1 MMPTIRHMDSGTTVV
16 IAKLLTGYVKV
27 TSKVTDIESYIK
39 VNGVFDAD
47 YTAYVVSWQGNH
59 GCTADG
65 IIGPDTWTAI
75 AKAAPTCSTSRNR
88 TSGYTLALQLALGG
102 NLTPDAIYGPR
113 TKAAVATYQDANKLA
128 VDGICGPKT
137 WNALIVGKAKPQPEP
152 GHFVQPKDFKQYS
165 KPWGPKMYSNHGDK
179 NQTMSNSGCG
189 PTADADVVAT
199 LIDPSV
205 DPWTLAQL
213 SLDMGDRTYDQGT
226 KWTLFKPHT
235 AEAYGFQKVVQTAN
249 MDVAK
254 ACLDA
259 GGYVVCS
266 MKPGYWTKHGHF
278 ICAWAY
284 DDEYMYANDPASSD
298 RKKQAILQFKK
309 ECKQYFGFYPL
320 PKPEPAKEP
329 TGNEAKRGDKICDV
343 ARFQGNIN
351 WDLLAP
357 ELAFVVIKASG
368 LYRNGADTQY
378 ANNVRGAVSHSVPWH
393 AYTFLYCKTAAEVKR
408 DAALFFNTV
417 ADQGHWPLFW
427 TLDME
432 AEWGAP
438 NKDVPM
444 LAQDFEG
451 ELRRLCKEHGPGD
464 VRIAA
469 YVAQQKYY
477 DWSLDYD
484 HYAYLWIPGYGEK
497 YKPKMPCDIWQYT
510 STGKLPGIAG
520 NVDLDVLIGTKP
532 MSFFTRGD
540 GA

>member
-16 IAKLLTGYVKV
+16 IAKLLTGYIKV
-27 TSKVTDIESYIK
+27 SEKISGIDSYVK
-39 VNGVFDAD
+39 VNGVCDAD
-47 YTAYVVSWQGNH
+47 FVAYVVSWQGNH

-65 IIGPDTWTAI
+65 VIGPDTWTAI

-113 TKAAVATYQDANKLA
+113 TKAAVATYQDANKLS

-137 WNALIVGKAKPQPEP
+137 WNALIVGEAKPQPEP

-213 SLDMGDRTYDQGT
+213 SLDMGDRTYDEGT

-254 ACLDA
+254 ACLNE

-278 ICAWAY
+278 ICAWKY

-298 RKKQAILQFKK
+298 RKKQAISQFKR
-309 ECKQYFGFYPL
+309 ECKQYFGFYPN

-329 TGNEAKRGDKICDV
+329 TSNEVKRGDKICDV
-343 ARFQGNIN
+343 SKFQGTIN
-351 WDLLAP
+351 WDALAP

-368 LYRNGADTQY
+368 LYKNGTDPQYVRNVTE
-378 ANNVRGAVSHSVPWH
+378 AVKHGVPLH
-393 AYTFLYCKTAAEVKR
+393 AYTHLYCMSESEAKR
-408 DAALFFNTV
+408 DAKLFYDSV
-417 ADQGHWPLFW
+417 MAGGHMPLFW
-427 TLDME
+427 VLDCE
-432 AEWGAP
+432 TQWGIAD
-438 NKDVPM
+438 KDAVRM
-444 LAQDFEG
+444 ATAFET
-451 ELRRLCKEHGPGD
+451 ELRKLAGD
-464 VRIAA
+464 IRVAIYIANEKYDVWKFDYSHFA
-469 YVAQQKYY
+469 YV
-477 DWSLDYD
+477 
-484 HYAYLWIPGYGEK
+484 WIPV
-497 YKPKMPCDIWQYT
+497 YKTNPPKHPCDLWQYT

-520 NVDLDVLIGTKP
+520 NVDLDVLTGRKP
-532 MSFFTRGD
+532 LSFFTGGCSR
-540 GA
+540 